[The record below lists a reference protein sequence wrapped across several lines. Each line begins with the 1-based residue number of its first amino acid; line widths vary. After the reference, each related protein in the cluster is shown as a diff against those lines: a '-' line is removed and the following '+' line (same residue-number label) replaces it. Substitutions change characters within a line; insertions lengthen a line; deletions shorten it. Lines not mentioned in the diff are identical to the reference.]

1 MCDAKLRNFWMDFIT
16 KETET
21 TITGLREVLRRY
33 DRAFLTL
40 PVVCVRIRGY
50 KMLVFWKITILI

>member
-1 MCDAKLRNFWMDFIT
+1 MCDVKLRNFWMDFIT
-16 KETET
+16 KETES
-21 TITGLREVLRRY
+21 TITGSREVWGRY

-40 PVVCVRIRGY
+40 PVVRVRIRGY